1 MKQLI
6 AALRYHACK
15 QTVTGFTLAIYLTIS
30 LGAFNPAGDLL
41 RKYYGVSKRHSK
53 TNISKSAGKHA
64 LALSLLKGCLA
75 PVTLVMQFFV
85 SHCLALLPLF

>member
-15 QTVTGFTLAIYLTIS
+15 PAVTGFMLANYLTIS
-30 LGAFNPAGDLL
+30 LGAYNPAGDLL

-53 TNISKSAGKHA
+53 TNIGKSAEKHA
-64 LALSLLKGCLA
+64 LALSLLKGCQA
-75 PVTLVMQFFV
+75 PVTLVLQSFV
-85 SHCLALLPLF
+85 SHRLALLPLF